1 MKFGVLTRPFGLAVA
16 VTLAVLLA
24 APAAAQNGDR
34 DRGDY
39 QGRWD
44 SQGRANRQRGY
55 ERSPQW
61 HGWHS
66 YRGYGNHDN
75 SGAIVGGALL
85 GLGVG
90 AATGGILLAPPPVV
104 YVPAPPRYYNYNY
117 GPPPYAYPYA
127 PPPVYYGE

>member
-1 MKFGVLTRPFGLAVA
+1 MKFGVLTRPVGLAVA

-61 HGWHS
+61 HDWHS
-66 YRGYGNHDN
+66 YRGYGYHDN

-90 AATGGILLAPPPVV
+90 AALAARCRNGFQLNGSDLTVM
-104 YVPAPPRYYNYNY
+104 AS
-117 GPPPYAYPYA
+117 AA
-127 PPPVYYGE
+127 A